1 MSSYYTTAELEQM
14 RKAQIRR
21 QLEQKLNAL
30 QAQLRAGGESTATVA
45 AAAAAQTVAIQD
57 DAQRGY
63 TYTGS
68 GPSVTERSTQPE
80 ARTVIDLSALL
91 RVPTAPSKLSR
102 QLEDTIRK
110 ADERAILTQADAQDK
125 ARLMT
130 AISQITSDPNMDIED
145 KILAVQLRVQSFLQC
160 GTPISAVDTQ
170 KLQDARLEYSALCRM
185 LELTPQADLLPDQI
199 RHENERMKQLLEKQ
213 AQQAYIL
220 QTLGEI
226 LEQLGCHVQGSAVL
240 DHTEGQA
247 FSVDGA
253 PLCDVFVGADH
264 SGILFEPIAQ
274 TRGGSLD
281 RQRQTQQHANK
292 ICALYATLEEKALER
307 GILLRRVYADPV
319 DQDTICIQSDLEQFV
334 QKKQQRKAQEQKKKR
349 KKWSFDLWHFA
360 RYVHAA
366 RRSFSSAGSA
376 SRTTVRTAAAG

>member
-1 MSSYYTTAELEQM
+1 MSSYFTTAELEQM

-45 AAAAAQTVAIQD
+45 AAAAAQTVSIQD
-57 DAQRGY
+57 DALRGY

-102 QLEDTIRK
+102 QLEATIRK

-199 RHENERMKQLLEKQ
+199 RHE
-213 AQQAYIL
+213 
-220 QTLGEI
+220 
-226 LEQLGCHVQGSAVL
+226 
-240 DHTEGQA
+240 
-247 FSVDGA
+247 
-253 PLCDVFVGADH
+253 
-264 SGILFEPIAQ
+264 
-274 TRGGSLD
+274 
-281 RQRQTQQHANK
+281 
-292 ICALYATLEEKALER
+292 ICAMYATLEEKALER

-334 QKKQQRKAQEQKKKR
+334 QKKQQRKAQEQKKKA
-349 KKWSFDLWHFA
+349 KEMEF
-360 RYVHAA
+360 
-366 RRSFSSAGSA
+366 
-376 SRTTVRTAAAG
+376 

>member
-21 QLEQKLNAL
+21 HLEQKLNAL

-45 AAAAAQTVAIQD
+45 AAAAAQTVSIQD

-240 DHTEGQA
+240 DHTEGQV

-334 QKKQQRKAQEQKKKR
+334 QKKQQRKAQEQKKKA
-349 KKWSFDLWHFA
+349 KEMEF
-360 RYVHAA
+360 
-366 RRSFSSAGSA
+366 
-376 SRTTVRTAAAG
+376 